1 MPNKRPTFVLLVIAC
16 LVVGGT
22 LFQTY
27 RFDQQI
33 ERDRALEDTATQQ
46 LHATDLALADVQ
58 QAQAGYVAAGQ
69 GAAFWMNRFDEA
81 MTRVEGTLRERQ
93 QTTESSGALTHYD
106 AAIEQLE
113 ALRISDRRARNYVGN
128 GQLIMA
134 SDVIYVE
141 SLEILAR
148 IRGNVSA
155 ARDTEVFASRQLMAE
170 ATQFRQALAVGGLV
184 FTLLVAVIAFRKIGP
199 APVED
204 TAAASTIMSPS
215 APAAPATS
223 SESAPAAAPIGL
235 ADAADV
241 CVDLAR
247 LLDGRDLPAL
257 LERAASAIGANG
269 LVLWVIDE
277 DRTTL
282 RATLGHGYSDRMLQR
297 LGTLQVSADN
307 VTSVACRTLQ
317 PQVVPSASAD
327 ASGAIAVPLISSTG
341 CVGVLAAEVKG
352 MAAGDIHAAVAR
364 VIGAQLSAVIT
375 PTPAASSRAAA
386 E

>member
-1 MPNKRPTFVLLVIAC
+1 MPNKRPTFVLLVVAC

-33 ERDRALEDTATQQ
+33 ERNRALEDTATQQ

-93 QTTESSGALTHYD
+93 QTTESSGALIHYD

-113 ALRISDRRARNYVGN
+113 ALRISDRRARNYVSN

-134 SDVIYVE
+134 SDVVYVE
-141 SLEILAR
+141 SLEILTR
-148 IRGNVSA
+148 IRGNISA
-155 ARDTEVFASRQLMAE
+155 ARDTEVFASRQFMTQT
-170 ATQFRQALAVGGLV
+170 TQFRQALAVGGLV
-184 FTLLVAVIAFRKIGP
+184 FTFLVAVAAFRKIGA

-204 TAAASTIMSPS
+204 TATTPKVVVQPSPQ
-215 APAAPATS
+215 A
-223 SESAPAAAPIGL
+223 GL
-235 ADAADV
+235 GDAADV

-257 LERAASAIGANG
+257 LERAASAIGAKG
-269 LVLWVIDE
+269 LVLWVVDE

-297 LGTLQVSADN
+297 LGILQVSADN

-327 ASGAIAVPLISSTG
+327 AAGAIAVPLISSTG
-341 CVGVLAAEVKG
+341 CVGVLAAEVQG
-352 MAAGDIHAAVAR
+352 VTAGDHHVVAAR

-375 PTPAASSRAAA
+375 PTPAASSHAAA

>member
-1 MPNKRPTFVLLVIAC
+1 MIAC

-27 RFDQQI
+27 RFDQQL

-81 MTRVEGTLRERQ
+81 LARVEGTLRERQ
-93 QTTESSGALTHYD
+93 QTTESSGALAHYD
-106 AAIEQLE
+106 GAIEQLD
-113 ALRISDRRARNYVGN
+113 ALRISDRRARNYVSN

-134 SDVIYVE
+134 SDVVYVE
-141 SLEILAR
+141 SLEILTR

-170 ATQFRQALAVGGLV
+170 TTRFRQALAGGGLV
-184 FTLLVAVIAFRKIGP
+184 FTLLVAVIAFRKIGKV
-199 APVED
+199 PVE
-204 TAAASTIMSPS
+204 AAVTTPAVVAPP
-215 APAAPATS
+215 APAAPART
-223 SESAPAAAPIGL
+223 GL
-235 ADAADV
+235 AEAADV

-257 LERAASAIGANG
+257 LERAASAIGAKG

-277 DRTTL
+277 DRATL
-282 RATLGHGYSDRMLQR
+282 RATLGHGYSDRMLHR

-317 PQVVPSASAD
+317 PQVVPSASPD
-327 ASGAIAVPLISSTG
+327 AAGAIAVPLISSTG

-352 MAAGDIHAAVAR
+352 VAAGDTHVAVAR

-375 PTPAASSRAAA
+375 PTSAAASHAAS

>member
-1 MPNKRPTFVLLVIAC
+1 MPNKRPILVLLVVAC

-33 ERDRALEDTATQQ
+33 ERDRALEDTTTQQ

-69 GAAFWMNRFDEA
+69 GPAFWMNRFDEA
-81 MTRVEGTLRERQ
+81 LARVEGTLRELQ
-93 QTTESSGALTHYD
+93 QTTDSSGALTHYD
-106 AAIEQLE
+106 GAIEQLE

-141 SLEILAR
+141 SLEILTR

-155 ARDTEVFASRQLMAE
+155 ARDTEVFASRQLMAQT
-170 ATQFRQALAVGGLV
+170 TQFRQALAVAGLV
-184 FTLLVAVIAFRKIGP
+184 FTFLVAVIAFRKIGA
-199 APVED
+199 APVE
-204 TAAASTIMSPS
+204 TMAEAPAVPSPS
-215 APAAPATS
+215 APAAS
-223 SESAPAAAPIGL
+223 SGSTAAAAPIGL

-257 LERAASAIGANG
+257 LERAASAIGAHG

-282 RATLGHGYSDRMLQR
+282 RATLGHGYSDRMLKR

-317 PQVVPSASAD
+317 PQVVPSASA
-327 ASGAIAVPLISSTG
+327 ATSGAIAVPLISSTG

-352 MAAGDIHAAVAR
+352 VAAGDTHVAVAR

-375 PTPAASSRAAA
+375 PTPAASAHAAA

>member
-1 MPNKRPTFVLLVIAC
+1 MPNKRPILVLLVVAC

-33 ERDRALEDTATQQ
+33 ERDRALEDTTTQQ

-81 MTRVEGTLRERQ
+81 MARVEGTLRERQ
-93 QTTESSGALTHYD
+93 QTTDSSGALTHYD
-106 AAIEQLE
+106 GAIEQLE

-141 SLEILAR
+141 SLEILTR

-155 ARDTEVFASRQLMAE
+155 ARDTEVFASRQLMAQT
-170 ATQFRQALAVGGLV
+170 TQFRQALAAAGLV
-184 FTLLVAVIAFRKIGP
+184 FTFLVAVIAFRKIGRV
-199 APVED
+199 PVED
-204 TAAASTIMSPS
+204 VAAAPTVTARPTPAMPAVSAGST
-215 APAAPATS
+215 A
-223 SESAPAAAPIGL
+223 AAAPIGL

-257 LERAASAIGANG
+257 LERAASAIGATG

-282 RATLGHGYSDRMLQR
+282 RATLGHGYSDRMLHR
-297 LGTLQVSADN
+297 LGSLQVSADN

-317 PQVVPSASAD
+317 PQVVPSASAA

-352 MAAGDIHAAVAR
+352 VAAGDTHVAVAR

-375 PTPAASSRAAA
+375 PTPAASSHAAS

>member
-1 MPNKRPTFVLLVIAC
+1 MPNKRPILVLLVIAC

-27 RFDQQI
+27 RFDQQL

-81 MTRVEGTLRERQ
+81 IARVEGTLRERQ
-93 QTTESSGALTHYD
+93 QTTESSGALAHYD
-106 AAIEQLE
+106 AAIEQLD
-113 ALRISDRRARNYVGN
+113 ALRISDRRARNYVSN

-134 SDVIYVE
+134 SDVVYVE
-141 SLEILAR
+141 SLEILTR

-170 ATQFRQALAVGGLV
+170 TMRFRQALAGGALV
-184 FTLLVAVIAFRKIGP
+184 FTFLVAVIAFRRIGAAPVEAAVTTSAVVAQP
-199 APVED
+199 APV
-204 TAAASTIMSPS
+204 
-215 APAAPATS
+215 APAQT
-223 SESAPAAAPIGL
+223 GL
-235 ADAADV
+235 AEAADV

-257 LERAASAIGANG
+257 LERAASAIGAKG

-297 LGTLQVSADN
+297 LGTLQISADN

-317 PQVVPSASAD
+317 PQVVPSASAE
-327 ASGAIAVPLISSTG
+327 AAGAIAVPLISSTG

-352 MAAGDIHAAVAR
+352 VAAGDVHVAVAR

-375 PTPAASSRAAA
+375 PTSTAASHAAA

>member
-1 MPNKRPTFVLLVIAC
+1 MPNKRPILVLLVVAC

-81 MTRVEGTLRERQ
+81 LARVDGTLRERQ
-93 QTTESSGALTHYD
+93 QTTESSGALAHYD
-106 AAIEQLE
+106 GAIEQLE
-113 ALRISDRRARNYVGN
+113 ALRISDRRARNYVSN

-134 SDVIYVE
+134 SDVVYVE
-141 SLEILAR
+141 SLEILTR

-155 ARDTEVFASRQLMAE
+155 ARDTEVFASRQLMAQT
-170 ATQFRQALAVGGLV
+170 TQFRQALAGGGLV
-184 FTLLVAVIAFRKIGP
+184 FTFLVAVIAFRKIGAAPVEAAVTTATVVAQP
-199 APVED
+199 APV
-204 TAAASTIMSPS
+204 
-215 APAAPATS
+215 APPQT
-223 SESAPAAAPIGL
+223 GL
-235 ADAADV
+235 AEAADV

-257 LERAASAIGANG
+257 LERAASAIGAKG

-277 DRTTL
+277 DRATL

-327 ASGAIAVPLISSTG
+327 AAGAIAVPLISSTG
-341 CVGVLAAEVKG
+341 CVGVLSAEVKG
-352 MAAGDIHAAVAR
+352 VAAGDNHVAVAR

-375 PTPAASSRAAA
+375 PTSAAASHAAA

>member
-1 MPNKRPTFVLLVIAC
+1 M
-16 LVVGGT
+16 
-22 LFQTY
+22 
-27 RFDQQI
+27 
-33 ERDRALEDTATQQ
+33 EDTATQQ

-106 AAIEQLE
+106 AAIEQIE
-113 ALRISDRRARNYVGN
+113 ALRISDRRARNYVSN

-134 SDVIYVE
+134 SDVVYVE
-141 SLEILAR
+141 SLEILTR

-155 ARDTEVFASRQLMAE
+155 ARDTEVFASRQLMTQT
-170 ATQFRQALAVGGLV
+170 TQFRQALAVGGLV
-184 FTLLVAVIAFRKIGP
+184 FTFLVAVAAFRKIGA

-204 TAAASTIMSPS
+204 TATTPKAVVPLAPVTTAASS
-215 APAAPATS
+215 TS
-223 SESAPAAAPIGL
+223 TQAGL
-235 ADAADV
+235 GDAADV

-257 LERAASAIGANG
+257 LERAAAAIGAKG
-269 LVLWVIDE
+269 LVLWVVDE

-297 LGTLQVSADN
+297 LGILQVSADN

-327 ASGAIAVPLISSTG
+327 AAGAIAVPLISSTG

-352 MAAGDIHAAVAR
+352 VAAGDYHVVAAR

-375 PTPAASSRAAA
+375 PTPAASSHAAA

>member
-1 MPNKRPTFVLLVIAC
+1 MPNKRSTLVLLVVAC

-33 ERDRALEDTATQQ
+33 ERDRALEDTTTQQ

-69 GAAFWMNRFDEA
+69 GSAFWMNRFDEA
-81 MTRVEGTLRERQ
+81 MARVEGTLRERQ
-93 QTTESSGALTHYD
+93 QTTGSSGALTHYD
-106 AAIEQLE
+106 GAIEQFE

-134 SDVIYVE
+134 SDVIFVE
-141 SLEILAR
+141 SLELLTR

-155 ARDTEVFASRQLMAE
+155 ARDTEVFASRQLMAQT
-170 ATQFRQALAVGGLV
+170 TQFRQALAVGGLA
-184 FTLLVAVIAFRKIGP
+184 FTFLVAVIAFRKIGA

-204 TAAASTIMSPS
+204 TAAAPAVTSP
-215 APAAPATS
+215 ATAATS
-223 SESAPAAAPIGL
+223 SGSTAAVVPVGL

-257 LERAASAIGANG
+257 LERAASAIGAQG

-297 LGTLQVSADN
+297 LGTLQVSA
-307 VTSVACRTLQ
+307 
-317 PQVVPSASAD
+317 
-327 ASGAIAVPLISSTG
+327 
-341 CVGVLAAEVKG
+341 
-352 MAAGDIHAAVAR
+352 
-364 VIGAQLSAVIT
+364 
-375 PTPAASSRAAA
+375 
-386 E
+386 

>member
-1 MPNKRPTFVLLVIAC
+1 MPNKRSTLVLLVVAC

-33 ERDRALEDTATQQ
+33 ERDRALEDTTTQQ
-46 LHATDLALADVQ
+46 LHAADLALADVQ

-69 GAAFWMNRFDEA
+69 GPAFWMNRFDEA
-81 MTRVEGTLRERQ
+81 MARVEGTLRERQ
-93 QTTESSGALTHYD
+93 QTTGSSGALTHYD
-106 AAIEQLE
+106 GAIEQFE

-134 SDVIYVE
+134 SDVIFVE
-141 SLEILAR
+141 SLELLTR

-155 ARDTEVFASRQLMAE
+155 ARDTEVFASRQLMAQT
-170 ATQFRQALAVGGLV
+170 TQFRQALAVGGLA
-184 FTLLVAVIAFRKIGP
+184 FTFLVAVIAFRKIGA

-204 TAAASTIMSPS
+204 SAAAPAVTSQS
-215 APAAPATS
+215 APATASGPTA
-223 SESAPAAAPIGL
+223 AAAPIGL

-257 LERAASAIGANG
+257 LERAASAIGAQG

-317 PQVVPSASAD
+317 PQVVPSASA
-327 ASGAIAVPLISSTG
+327 ASSGAIAVPLISCTG

-352 MAAGDIHAAVAR
+352 VAAGDTHVAVAR

-375 PTPAASSRAAA
+375 PTPAASSHAAA

>member
-1 MPNKRPTFVLLVIAC
+1 MPNKRPTLVLLVVAC

-33 ERDRALEDTATQQ
+33 ERDRALEDTTTQQ

-93 QTTESSGALTHYD
+93 QTTGSSGALTHYD

-113 ALRISDRRARNYVGN
+113 ALRVSDRRARNYVGN

-134 SDVIYVE
+134 SDVVYVE
-141 SLEILAR
+141 SLEILTR
-148 IRGNVSA
+148 IRGHVSA
-155 ARDTEVFASRQLMAE
+155 ARDTEVFASRQLMTQT
-170 ATQFRQALAVGGLV
+170 TQFRQALVGGGLV
-184 FTLLVAVIAFRKIGP
+184 FALLVAVIAFRKIGA

-204 TAAASTIMSPS
+204 T
-215 APAAPATS
+215 PAAPSVVAQPAPVTT
-223 SESAPAAAPIGL
+223 APAEL

-257 LERAASAIGANG
+257 LERAASAIGATG

-297 LGTLQVSADN
+297 LGALQISADN

-327 ASGAIAVPLISSTG
+327 VSGAIAVPLISSTG
-341 CVGVLAAEVKG
+341 CVGVLAAEVNG
-352 MAAGDIHAAVAR
+352 VAAGDIHVAVAR

-375 PTPAASSRAAA
+375 PTPAASSKAAA

>member
-1 MPNKRPTFVLLVIAC
+1 MPNKRPTFVLLVVAC

-33 ERDRALEDTATQQ
+33 ERDRALEDTATRQ

-93 QTTESSGALTHYD
+93 QTTRSSGALTHYD

-113 ALRISDRRARNYVGN
+113 ALRISDRRARNYVSN

-134 SDVIYVE
+134 SDVVYVE
-141 SLEILAR
+141 SLEILTR

-155 ARDTEVFASRQLMAE
+155 ARDTEVFASRQLMTQT
-170 ATQFRQALAVGGLV
+170 TQFRQALTVGGLI
-184 FTLLVAVIAFRKIGP
+184 FTLLVAVVAFRKVGA
-199 APVED
+199 APVQLAPVI
-204 TAAASTIMSPS
+204 TAASSASI
-215 APAAPATS
+215 PA
-223 SESAPAAAPIGL
+223 GL

-257 LERAASAIGANG
+257 LERAASAIGAKG

-317 PQVVPSASAD
+317 AQVVPSASMD
-327 ASGAIAVPLISSTG
+327 AAGAIAVPLISSTG

-352 MAAGDIHAAVAR
+352 VAAGDHHVVAAR

-375 PTPAASSRAAA
+375 PTPAASSHAAA